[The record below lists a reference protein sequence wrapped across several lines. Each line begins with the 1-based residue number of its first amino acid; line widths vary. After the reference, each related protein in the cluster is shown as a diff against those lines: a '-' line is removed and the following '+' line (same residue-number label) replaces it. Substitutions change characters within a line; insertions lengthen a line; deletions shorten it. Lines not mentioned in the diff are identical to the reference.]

1 MAPDLLALLKD
12 SGALL
17 EGHFQLTSGRHS
29 DRYIEKFRLLE
40 QPEALD
46 AAAAALVDGVSPE
59 EVDVVLGAAV
69 GGILLA
75 GAVARLLGRRII
87 FTERVGGRMVLRRG
101 FALAAGERVLVVD
114 DIVTTGGSIR
124 ELLTVVQAAGA
135 EIQSVVC
142 LVDRSETDIEVTV
155 PKRALLRLRLASW
168 APTDCPLCGQKVPLQ
183 KPGGP
188 GNEDAR
194 GPAG

>member
-1 MAPDLLALLKD
+1 MATDFLALLKD
-12 SGALL
+12 NGALL
-17 EGHFQLTSGRHS
+17 EGHFELTSGRHS

-46 AAAAALVDGVSPE
+46 AAATALIDGVSPE

-87 FTERVGGRMVLRRG
+87 FTERVGGRMVFRRG
-101 FALAAGERVLVVD
+101 FALEAGERVLVVD

-124 ELLTVVQAAGA
+124 ELLAVVRAARA

-142 LVDRSETDIEVTV
+142 LVDRNEKDIDMGG
-155 PKRALLRLRLASW
+155 PKRALLRLPLANW
-168 APTDCPLCGQKVPLQ
+168 APAACPLCREGVPLQ

-188 GNEDAR
+188 GNEDAQ
-194 GPAG
+194 GPAD

>member
-1 MAPDLLALLKD
+1 MATDLLTLLTET
-12 SGALL
+12 GALL
-17 EGHFQLTSGRHS
+17 EGHFELTSGQHS

-46 AAAAALVDGVSPE
+46 AAAAAVIDGVAPE

-87 FTERVGGRMVLRRG
+87 FTERVGGHMAFRRG
-101 FALAAGERVLVVD
+101 FALKAGERVLVVD

-124 ELLTVVQAAGA
+124 ELLAVVRAARA

-142 LVDRSETDIEVTV
+142 LVNRNEKDIDVGV
-155 PKRALLRLRLASW
+155 PKRALLRLPLASW
-168 APTDCPLCGQKVPLQ
+168 APTACPLCREGIPLQ
-183 KPGGP
+183 KPGGS
-188 GNEDAR
+188 GNEDADS
-194 GPAG
+194 